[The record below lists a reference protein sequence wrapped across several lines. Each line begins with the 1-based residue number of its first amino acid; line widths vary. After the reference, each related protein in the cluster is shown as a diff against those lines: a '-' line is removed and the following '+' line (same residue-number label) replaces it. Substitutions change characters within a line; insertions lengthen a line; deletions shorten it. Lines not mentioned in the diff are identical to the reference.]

1 MSWICSPTRERN
13 SIGKDRLRT
22 VPIHLIGAKLDTRG
36 AFTDSTSREPKA
48 RAERR
53 GPAFRL
59 GAALAALAVLHDR
72 LARDAFRLVP
82 CPTRTKAPKG
92 TSLVTVPSMISP
104 A

>member
-1 MSWICSPTRERN
+1 MRWTSSISLQVSLRTMSWICSPTRERN

-59 GAALAALAVLHDR
+59 AAALAALEVLHDR
-72 LARDAFRLVP
+72 LEE
-82 CPTRTKAPKG
+82 
-92 TSLVTVPSMISP
+92 TSSGSSSAAAT
-104 A
+104 